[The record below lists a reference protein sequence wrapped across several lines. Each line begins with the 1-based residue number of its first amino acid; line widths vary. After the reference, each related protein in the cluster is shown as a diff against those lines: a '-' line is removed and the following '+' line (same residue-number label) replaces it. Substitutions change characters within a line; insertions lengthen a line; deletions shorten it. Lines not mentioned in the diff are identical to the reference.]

1 MDEATLAAVLGEGRV
16 FDLAVEYFPGMP
28 HLPRHIP
35 YAFSVVR
42 NHGDVL
48 LAEGVSASVDLFL
61 CGTHTGTHLD
71 ALGHFSRGGRL
82 YGDVEAAAVQTKTA
96 GLAER
101 GIEEA
106 PPQVRRGV
114 LLDVAAAAGVPVL
127 PESAAIGAQE
137 LEAAARRAKVT
148 LKPGDAALVRTGWIR
163 HWPSRKYYEEGG
175 GVPGVTLEGARWLSG
190 QGIALAGSDNFAFE
204 RIPSPSMPVHC
215 HFLVERGIFLLE
227 VANLE
232 ALSAA
237 GATTFLLAV
246 LPLKLK
252 GATGSPVRPVAIL

>member
-1 MDEATLAAVLGEGRV
+1 MDEATLAAVLAEGRV

-42 NHGDVL
+42 SHGDVL
-48 LAEGVSASVDLFL
+48 MPEGVSASADLFL

-71 ALGHFSRGGRL
+71 ALGHYSRDARLHGG
-82 YGDVEAAAVQTKTA
+82 VEAAAVQTRTA
-96 GLAER
+96 GLAAR

-106 PPQVRRGV
+106 
-114 LLDVAAAAGVPVL
+114 
-127 PESAAIGAQE
+127 
-137 LEAAARRAKVT
+137 
-148 LKPGDAALVRTGWIR
+148 
-163 HWPSRKYYEEGG
+163 
-175 GVPGVTLEGARWLSG
+175 GVPGVTLEGARWLSA
-190 QGIALAGSDNFAFE
+190 QGIALAGGDTFAFE
-204 RIPSPSMPVHC
+204 RIPTPNFPVHC

-227 VANLE
+227 VADLE
-232 ALSAA
+232 ALGAA

>member
-1 MDEATLAAVLGEGRV
+1 MDEATLAAVLAEGRV

-42 NHGDVL
+42 SHGDVL
-48 LAEGVSASVDLFL
+48 MPEGVSASVDLFL

-71 ALGHFSRGGRL
+71 ALGHYSRSGRL
-82 YGDVEAAAVQTKTA
+82 HGGVEAAAVQTKTA
-96 GLAER
+96 GLAAR

-106 PPQVRRGV
+106 APQIRRGV
-114 LLDVAAAAGVPVL
+114 LLDVAAGAGVPVL
-127 PESAAIGAQE
+127 PESAAIGPGE
-137 LEAAARRAKVT
+137 LEAAARRARVA
-148 LKPGDAALVRTGWIR
+148 LRPGDAVLVRTGWIR
-163 HWPSRKYYEEGG
+163 HWPSRKYYDEA
-175 GVPGVTLEGARWLSG
+175 GVPGVTLEGARWLSER
-190 QGIALAGSDNFAFE
+190 GIALAGSDTFAFE
-204 RIPSPSMPVHC
+204 RIPTPNFPVHC

-232 ALSAA
+232 ALGAA

>member
-1 MDEATLAAVLGEGRV
+1 MDGATLAAVLAEGRV

-48 LAEGVSASVDLFL
+48 LPEGVSSSLDLFL

-82 YGDVEAAAVQTKTA
+82 YGGQEAAAVQTKTG
-96 GLAER
+96 GLSTR
-101 GIEEA
+101 GIEEVA
-106 PPQVRRGV
+106 PQVRRGV
-114 LLDVAAAAGVPVL
+114 LLDVAAEAGVPVL
-127 PESAAIGAQE
+127 PESAAIGPKE
-137 LEAAARRAKVT
+137 LEAAARRAKAT
-148 LKPGDAALVRTGWIR
+148 LRPGDAALVRTGWIR
-163 HWPSRKYYEEGG
+163 HWPSRKYYDET
-175 GVPGVTLEGARWLSG
+175 GVPGVTLEGARWLSE

-204 RIPSPSMPVHC
+204 RVPTPNFPVHC
-215 HFLVERGIFLLE
+215 HFLVERGIFILE

-232 ALSAA
+232 ALSGA

>member
-1 MDEATLAAVLGEGRV
+1 MDGATLAAVLTEGRV

-42 NHGDVL
+42 SHGDVL
-48 LAEGVSASVDLFL
+48 MPEGVSASVDLFL

-71 ALGHFSRGGRL
+71 ALGHYTRNGRL
-82 YGDVEAAAVQTKTA
+82 YGGLEAAAVQTKTG
-96 GLAER
+96 GLTAR
-101 GIEEA
+101 GIEEVA
-106 PPQVRRGV
+106 PQIRRAV
-114 LLDVAAAAGVPVL
+114 LLDVAAGAGVPVL
-127 PESAAIGAQE
+127 PESTAIGPEE
-137 LEAAARRAKVT
+137 LEAAARRAHVT
-148 LKPGDAALVRTGWIR
+148 LGAGDAVLVRTGWIR
-163 HWPSRKYYEEGG
+163 HWPSRKYYDET
-175 GVPGVTLEGARWLSG
+175 GVPGVTLEGAHWLSE
-190 QGIALAGSDNFAFE
+190 QGIALAGSDNYAFE
-204 RIPSPSMPVHC
+204 RIPTRNFPVHC
-215 HFLVERGIFLLE
+215 HFLVERGIFILE

-246 LPLKLK
+246 LPLKLR